1 MISTDIIGRCSGW
14 IPRRQY
20 NVPVS
25 PRREARTSVH
35 AKAAR
40 IADACIAVRLRL
52 LSRRVTSIYNRELR
66 PHGLTIEQ
74 MNILVVAFRL
84 ENGTQQDV
92 SRALHLEKSTV
103 SRDVS
108 RMCDRGW
115 MMRRRDDRGARL
127 VVTAAG
133 QRLLH
138 KTFPAWLAAQRKSG
152 ALLGAAG
159 VASLRRLAD
168 PRRRVGPKEGS

>member
-1 MISTDIIGRCSGW
+1 
-14 IPRRQY
+14 
-20 NVPVS
+20 VS
-25 PRREARTSVH
+25 QRREARTSVH

-84 ENGTQQDV
+84 EDGTQQDV

-115 MMRRRDDRGARL
+115 MMRRRDIGDRGARL

-133 QRLLH
+133 ERLLQE
-138 KTFPAWLAAQRKSG
+138 TFSAWLAAQRRSG
-152 ALLGAAG
+152 ALLGTAG

-168 PRRRVGPKEGS
+168 PRRRVGPKERS

>member
-1 MISTDIIGRCSGW
+1 VRG
-14 IPRRQY
+14 
-20 NVPVS
+20 
-25 PRREARTSVH
+25 
-35 AKAAR
+35 KAAR

-52 LSRRVTSIYNRELR
+52 LTRRVTSIYNRELR
-66 PHGLTIEQ
+66 PHGLTIGQ

-84 ENGTQQDV
+84 QAATQQEV

-103 SRDVS
+103 SRDVG

-115 MMRRRDDRGARL
+115 LIRTRNDSRAARL

-133 QRLLH
+133 QQLLQ
-138 KTFPAWLAAQRKSG
+138 KAFPAWGAAQKKSSV
-152 ALLGAAG
+152 LLGSAG

-168 PRRRVGPKEGS
+168 PRRRAAP